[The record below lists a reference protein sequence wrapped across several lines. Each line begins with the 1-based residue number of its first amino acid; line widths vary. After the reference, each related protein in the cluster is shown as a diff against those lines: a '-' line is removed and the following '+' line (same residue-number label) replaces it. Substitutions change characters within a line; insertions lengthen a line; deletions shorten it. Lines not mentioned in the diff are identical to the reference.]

1 MVFLCTSYVSNS
13 ALSST
18 PHFSRVFHHLPLF
31 PSTEEDFLHQP
42 AGPVPPPQP
51 VPPTTISPILP
62 SQVATVSKSS
72 RNLLRSVVDRVRQR
86 ALEKPPVW
94 NLPKSRHVFLHH
106 FRFRYEDR
114 RHPSGSL
121 PSLKKREERAK
132 FLWIKKNWGKTCSGV
147 YFFCCCRKI
156 PNPGSYRRVWNFS
169 KISSDSRVI
178 KSILVYA
185 IFPGSSLFFNNSRA
199 ISEKL

>member
-42 AGPVPPPQP
+42 AGPIPPPQP

-121 PSLKKREERAK
+121 PSLKKGRSARNSCG
-132 FLWIKKNWGKTCSGV
+132 KKNWGKTCSGV
-147 YFFCCCRKI
+147 YFFFVVVGKFPTQEAIVAYGIFRK
-156 PNPGSYRRVWNFS
+156 S
-169 KISSDSRVI
+169 
-178 KSILVYA
+178 LVTR
-185 IFPGSSLFFNNSRA
+185 G
-199 ISEKL
+199 